1 MFQKLVACSVIFMAI
16 HTQAQWY
23 NPDKVNA
30 KATTAYNGAIE
41 YAQDQKWADAKYL
54 LLKTLQFD
62 PKMVDAYLSYAGIC
76 GENKQYDSAIIMY
89 EKARSLDSF
98 YCRDYNLPY
107 SINLAGNGRFDDA
120 LAAINLFLTSGRL
133 NERSIKAG
141 EFRKRG
147 YQFAIDMKKNGKDV
161 SEQFAPKNL
170 GDSINTEFLEYFP
183 SLPIEGDKLVFTRR
197 IFGRNEDFFEAVKLP
212 LSPPLSPK
220 GVTSLPINGNHLS
233 AWSKAKPLD
242 GVNTEQNEGAQC
254 ISQDGE
260 WLVFTGCNR
269 REGFGGC
276 DIYISFKMP
285 NGSWTK
291 AENLGP
297 NINTE
302 FWESAPSLSP
312 DKKDLYFSSRRSDG
326 FGAGDIWVS
335 HLTAKG
341 NWGPAENLGPEVNS
355 RGEESSPF
363 IHPDNQTLYF
373 TSDGLQGYGESDL
386 FVSRK
391 GPKGDW
397 SIPQN
402 LGYPINTID
411 SEGSLVV
418 TADGQTAY
426 YASDRKDS
434 KGGLDLYSFT
444 MPKNIQPI
452 KTLWVKGKVYDA
464 KTNKGLPSG
473 VELKDVATGTVIE
486 NVQTDERGN
495 YLITLPIGKEYSFTV
510 NRKGYLFFSDTYSLI
525 NNPTDSVYEKNIP
538 LQPVA
543 VNTMMELKNIFFETN
558 SFKLKPSSYTELDK
572 VVQLLKDNPTLKI
585 QIGGHTDNVGKP
597 ADNLKL
603 SNSRAK
609 SVVAYIVSKQIVPT
623 RLSFKG
629 FGSSK
634 PIADNKTESGR
645 SKNRRTE
652 LVVTAN

>member
-1 MFQKLVACSVIFMAI
+1 MHKRLVAGMVLMMAVQV
-16 HTQAQWY
+16 HAQWY
-23 NPDKVNA
+23 DPDKVNT
-30 KATTAYNGAIE
+30 KATTAYNGAIAQ
-41 YAQDQKWADAKYL
+41 AQDYKWGEAKYL

-89 EKARSLDSF
+89 ERARSLDSF
-98 YCRDYNLPY
+98 YFRDYNLPY

-120 LAAINLFLTSGRL
+120 FAAVKLFLTSGRL
-133 NERSIKAG
+133 NERSIRAG

-147 YQFAIDMKKNGKDV
+147 YQFAIDMKANGKDV
-161 SEQFAPKNL
+161 SDQFAPKNL
-170 GDSINTEFLEYFP
+170 GDSINTSFLEYFP
-183 SLPIEGDKLVFTRR
+183 SLPIEGDRLVFTRR
-197 IFGRNEDFFEAVKLP
+197 VFGRNEDFFESRSLGKVKG
-212 LSPPLSPK
+212 S
-220 GVTSLPINGNHLS
+220 GNKLEQV
-233 AWSKAKPLD
+233 WGKAKALD
-242 GVNTEQNEGAQC
+242 GINTDQNEGAQC

-269 REGFGGC
+269 PGGFGSC
-276 DIYISFKMP
+276 DIYISLKNP
-285 NGSWTK
+285 DGSWTA
-291 AENLGP
+291 AENMGP

-326 FGAGDIWVS
+326 YGAGDIWVS

-341 NWGPAENLGPEVNS
+341 NWGPAENLGPQVNTI
-355 RGEESSPF
+355 GEESSPF

-386 FVSRK
+386 FVARK

-434 KGGLDLYSFT
+434 KGGLDLYSFQ
-444 MPKNIQPI
+444 MPKNLQPI
-452 KTLWVKGKVYDA
+452 RTFWVKGKVFDA

-473 VELKDVATGTVIE
+473 VELKDVATGNVIE
-486 NVQTDERGN
+486 NVQTDETGN
-495 YLITLPIGKEYSFTV
+495 YLVTLPVGKEYSFTV

-525 NNPTDSVYEKNIP
+525 NNPTDSIYEKNIP
-538 LQPVA
+538 LEPVA
-543 VNTMMELKNIFFETN
+543 VNTKMELKNILFETN
-558 SFKLKPSSYTELDK
+558 SFRLNPSSYTELDK
-572 VVQLLKDNPTLKI
+572 VVQLMKDNPTLKI
-585 QIGGHTDNVGKP
+585 QIGGHTDKVGKP
-597 ADNLKL
+597 EENMKL

-609 SVVAYIVSKQIVPT
+609 SVVDYIVSKQIVAA
-623 RLSFKG
+623 RLSYKG

-634 PIADNKTESGR
+634 PIADNKTEAGKA
-645 SKNRRTE
+645 KNRRTE

>member
-1 MFQKLVACSVIFMAI
+1 MFQRFVACLILFIA
-16 HTQAQWY
+16 TTTDAQWY
-23 NPDKVNA
+23 DPDKVNA
-30 KATTAYNGAIE
+30 KATAAYNGAISL
-41 YAQDQKWADAKYL
+41 AQDGKWNDAKYL
-54 LLKTLQFD
+54 LLKTIQLD
-62 PKMVDAYLSYAGIC
+62 NKMVDAYLSYAGIN
-76 GENKQYDSAIIMY
+76 GENKEYDSAVIMY
-89 EKARSLDSF
+89 EKALSLDSF
-98 YCRDYNLPY
+98 YFRDYNLPY

-120 LAAINLFLTSGRL
+120 LAAVQVFLTSGRL
-133 NERSIKAG
+133 NERSVKAG
-141 EFRKRG
+141 EFRKRN

-161 SEQFAPKNL
+161 SSQFAPQNL
-170 GDSINTEFLEYFP
+170 GDSINTKDLEYFP

-197 IFGRNEDFFEAVKLP
+197 VGGRDEDFFESEAFGKVQGSNNKVQ
-212 LSPPLSPK
+212 
-220 GVTSLPINGNHLS
+220 GI
-233 AWSKAKPLD
+233 WSKAKPLD

-269 REGFGGC
+269 PGGFGGC

-285 NGSWTK
+285 DGNWTP

-302 FWESAPSLSP
+302 FWESAPTLSP

-326 FGAGDIWVS
+326 YGAGDIWVS
-335 HLTAKG
+335 RLTPKG
-341 NWGPAENLGPEVNS
+341 RWGPAENLGPTVNS
-355 RGEESSPF
+355 AGEESSPF
-363 IHPDNQTLYF
+363 IHPDNQTMYL
-373 TSDGLQGYGESDL
+373 TSDGLQGYGGSDL
-386 FVSRK
+386 FVIRK

-418 TADGQTAY
+418 TANGQTAY

-434 KGGLDLYSFT
+434 KGGLDLYSFQ
-444 MPKNIQPI
+444 MPKKIQPI

-473 VELKDVATGTVIE
+473 VELKDVATGTIIE
-486 NVQTDERGN
+486 NVQTDETGN
-495 YLITLPIGKEYSFTV
+495 YLVTLPIGKEYSFTV

-525 NNPTDSVYEKNIP
+525 NNTTDSVFEKNIP

-543 VNTMMELKNIFFETN
+543 VNTTMELKNIFFEIN
-558 SFKLKPSSYTELDK
+558 SFKLKTSSFIELDK
-572 VVQLLKDNPTLKI
+572 VVQLLKDNPKLRI
-585 QIGGHTDNVGKP
+585 QISGHTDNVGKP

-609 SVVAYIVSKQIVPT
+609 SVVDYIVGKQIVAT
-623 RLSFKG
+623 RLSYKG
-629 FGSSK
+629 FGSTK
-634 PIADNKTESGR
+634 PLADNKTETGKA
-645 SKNRRTE
+645 KNRRTE
-652 LVVTAN
+652 LVVTGN

>member
-1 MFQKLVACSVIFMAI
+1 MLRRFVAFGGLWIVAFGAN
-16 HTQAQWY
+16 AQWY
-23 NPDKVNA
+23 DPDKVNS

-41 YAQDQKWADAKYL
+41 YAQDQNWGDAKYL
-54 LLKTLQFD
+54 LLKTIQLD
-62 PKMVDAYLSYAGIC
+62 AKMVDAYLSYAGIC
-76 GENKQYDSAIIMY
+76 GENKQYDSAVIMY
-89 EKARSLDSF
+89 EKARTLDSF
-98 YCRDYNLPY
+98 YFRDYNLPY

-120 LAAINLFLTSGRL
+120 LAAVMVFLTSGRL

-141 EFRKRG
+141 EFRKKG
-147 YQFAIDMKKNGKDV
+147 YQFAIDMKKNGRDV
-161 SEQFAPKNL
+161 SGQFAPQNL
-170 GDSINTEFLEYFP
+170 GDSINTKDLEYFP
-183 SLPIEGDKLVFTRR
+183 SLPITGDKLVFTRR
-197 IFGRNEDFFEAVKLP
+197 VLGRNEDFFESIRKPASGQVASSELP
-212 LSPPLSPK
+212 VW
-220 GVTSLPINGNHLS
+220 GR
-233 AWSKAKPLD
+233 AKPLD

-269 REGFGGC
+269 RGGFGGC
-276 DIYISFKMP
+276 DIYISFKLP
-285 NGSWTK
+285 NGSWTQ

-326 FGAGDIWVS
+326 YGAGDIWVS
-335 HLTAKG
+335 HLTEKG
-341 NWGPAENLGPEVNS
+341 NWSPAENLGQSVNTA
-355 RGEESSPF
+355 GEESSPF
-363 IHPDNQTLYF
+363 IHPDNQTMYL

-386 FVSRK
+386 FVARK

-418 TADGQTAY
+418 TANGQTAY

-434 KGGLDLYSFT
+434 KGGLDLYSFL
-444 MPKNIQPI
+444 MPKSIQPI

-473 VELKDVATGTVIE
+473 VELKDVASGTVIE
-486 NVQTDERGN
+486 NVQTDETGN

-510 NRKGYLFFSDTYSLI
+510 NRKGYLFYSDTYSLI
-525 NNPTDSVYEKNIP
+525 NNTGDSTYEKNIS

-543 VNTMMELKNIFFETN
+543 MNTMMELKNILFETN
-558 SFKLKPSSYTELDK
+558 SFTLKSSSYNELDK
-572 VVQLLKDNPTLKI
+572 VVQLLKDNPNLKI

-597 ADNLKL
+597 ADNTKL
-603 SNSRAK
+603 SKSRAK
-609 SVVAYIVSKQIVPT
+609 SVVDYIVRKAIVAT
-623 RLSFKG
+623 RLSYKG
-629 FGSSK
+629 FGSTK
-634 PIADNKTESGR
+634 PLADNKTEVGKAR
-645 SKNRRTE
+645 NRRTE
-652 LVVTAN
+652 LVVTGN

>member
-1 MFQKLVACSVIFMAI
+1 MFKILVAGLILFTGI
-16 HTQAQWY
+16 DTHAQWY
-23 NPDKVNA
+23 NPDKVSA
-30 KATTAYNGAIE
+30 KATATYNGAIE
-41 YAQDQKWADAKYL
+41 YAQDSKWNDAKYL
-54 LLKTLQFD
+54 LLKTLQLD

-120 LAAINLFLTSGRL
+120 LNAVNVFLTSGRL

-141 EFRKRG
+141 EFRKRN

-161 SEQFAPKNL
+161 SSQFAPKNL

-197 IFGRNEDFFEAVKLP
+197 IFGRNEDFFESHKKPASGPVASSELAAWGKAV
-212 LSPPLSPK
+212 
-220 GVTSLPINGNHLS
+220 
-233 AWSKAKPLD
+233 PLD

-285 NGSWTK
+285 DGSWTK

-297 NINTE
+297 NINSE

-326 FGAGDIWVS
+326 YGAGDIWVS

-341 NWGPAENLGPEVNS
+341 RWSVAENLGPAVNS
-355 RGEESSPF
+355 AGEESSPF

-386 FVSRK
+386 FVARK

-402 LGYPINTID
+402 LGYPINTVD

-434 KGGLDLYSFT
+434 KGGLDLYSFA
-444 MPKNIQPI
+444 MPKNLQPI
-452 KTLWVKGKVYDA
+452 KTLWVKGKVFDA
-464 KTNKGLPSG
+464 ITKKGLPSG
-473 VELKDVATGTVIE
+473 VELKDVATGTIIE
-486 NVQTDERGN
+486 NVQTDETGN
-495 YLITLPIGKEYSFTV
+495 YLVTLPIGKEYSFTV

-525 NNPTDSVYEKNIP
+525 DNTTDSIFEKNIP

-543 VNTMMELKNIFFETN
+543 VNTMMELKNILFETN
-558 SFKLKPSSYTELDK
+558 SFKLKPSSYNELGK

-597 ADNLKL
+597 ADNLLL
-603 SNSRAK
+603 SNNRAK
-609 SVVAYIVSKQIVPT
+609 SVVDYLVSQGIVVT
-623 RLSFKG
+623 RLSYKG
-629 FGSSK
+629 FGSTK
-634 PIADNKTESGR
+634 PLADNKTEAGKA
-645 SKNRRTE
+645 KNRRTE

>member
-1 MFQKLVACSVIFMAI
+1 MINKLVACIVIFIGINA
-16 HTQAQWY
+16 QAQWY

-30 KATTAYNGAIE
+30 KATAAYNGAIE

-89 EKARSLDSF
+89 EKARNLDSF

-120 LAAINLFLTSGRL
+120 LEAINLFLTSGRL

-147 YQFAIDMKKNGKDV
+147 YQFAIDMKKNGRDV
-161 SEQFAPKNL
+161 SGEFAPKNL

-183 SLPIEGDKLVFTRR
+183 SLPIEGYKLVFTRR
-197 IFGRNEDFFEAVKLP
+197 IFGRNEDFFEAEKKIA
-212 LSPPLSPK
+212 SGEIAS
-220 GVTSLPINGNHLS
+220 SQINT
-233 AWSKAKPLD
+233 WSKAKPLD
-242 GVNTEQNEGAQC
+242 GVNTDQNEGAQC

-386 FVSRK
+386 FVTRK
-391 GPKGDW
+391 GPKGEW
-397 SIPQN
+397 SMPQN

-434 KGGLDLYSFT
+434 KGGLDLYSFY
-444 MPKNIQPI
+444 MPKSIQPI

-473 VELKDVATGTVIE
+473 VELKDAATGTVIE

-525 NNPTDSVYEKNIP
+525 NNPTNSVYEKNIP
-538 LQPVA
+538 LLPVA

-558 SFKLKPSSYTELDK
+558 SFKLKTTSYTELDK

-603 SNSRAK
+603 SDSRAK
-609 SVVAYIVSKQIVPT
+609 SVVAYIVSKQIVPA

-634 PIADNKTESGR
+634 PIADNKTEEGR
-645 SKNRRTE
+645 SRNRRTE
-652 LVVTAN
+652 LVVTGN